1 MYESPF
7 KPKYA
12 IVVEIEPVAAH
23 YYQVAGLSPLYL
35 TPEYGVHTDVSKA
48 RTYSSKSNA
57 KRSGER
63 AKRSLWGIRAF
74 QVEQINPKANDGPPN
89 VKVAKAR

>member
-1 MYESPF
+1 M
-7 KPKYA
+7 
-12 IVVEIEPVAAH
+12 
-23 YYQVAGLSPLYL
+23 
-35 TPEYGVHTDVSKA
+35 HTDVSKA